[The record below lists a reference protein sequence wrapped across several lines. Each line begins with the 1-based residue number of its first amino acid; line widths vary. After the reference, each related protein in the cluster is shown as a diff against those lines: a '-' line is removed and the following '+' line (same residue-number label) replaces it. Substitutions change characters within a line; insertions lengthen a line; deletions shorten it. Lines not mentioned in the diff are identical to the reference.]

1 MRHRMRGFEQVVR
14 DRRSGAYTHPRLHY
28 ILYNISLITTSCSLC
43 SLYLGLS
50 FHFPSAVLVHSR
62 GVNADPPP
70 PVSASSAARAMC
82 ARDAARAASPLVCFP
97 GSSATHGSVT

>member
-43 SLYLGLS
+43 SLYHGLS
-50 FHFPSAVLVHSR
+50 FHFPSVVLVHSR
-62 GVNADPPP
+62 GVNAGPPP
-70 PVSASSAARAMC
+70 PATSAARAMC
-82 ARDAARAASPLVCFP
+82 ASDAALAASPLVCFP
-97 GSSATHGSVT
+97 CSSATHGSVT